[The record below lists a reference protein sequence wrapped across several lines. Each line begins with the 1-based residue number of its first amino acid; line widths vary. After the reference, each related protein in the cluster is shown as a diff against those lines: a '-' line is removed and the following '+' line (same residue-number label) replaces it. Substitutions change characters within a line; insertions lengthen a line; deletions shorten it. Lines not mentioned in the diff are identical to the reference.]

1 MPALK
6 LTMGEREQLSDCRLL
21 FAAAEHDIQ
30 VVVRGLSP
38 DGAEALDH
46 ALEQAEQA
54 LAGLRR
60 VHAAVAAR
68 SNRGAGGE

>member
-1 MPALK
+1 MAALK
-6 LTMGEREQLSDCRLL
+6 LTLGEREQLSDCRLL
-21 FAAAEHDIQ
+21 FAAAEHDVQ

-38 DGAEALDH
+38 DCAEALDH

-60 VHAAVAAR
+60 VRAAVAAR
-68 SNRGAGGE
+68 RN